1 MAYKWTPGSRLSG
14 DADTVGEQ
22 LEQIRKDHRGRLEA
36 ADVVRVAKRKRSS
49 ALGRLFEWDETRAA
63 TRHWEEHARYII
75 RSVIVVQIH
84 QQYDRPV
91 RAFVQIEKDDAS
103 YYTSIAHVMSE
114 ADLREQ
120 FLERALKEM
129 EDWAKRYADFQEL
142 AGVFAAIDKV
152 VPIRTVATKKRVIK
166 KVMPRRKV
174 AIA

>member
-22 LEQIRKDHRGRLEA
+22 LEQIRKAHGGRLEA
-36 ADVVRVAKRKRSS
+36 VNVVRIAKKAKRS
-49 ALGRLFEWDETRAA
+49 ALGRLFEWDEARAA

-75 RSVIVVQIH
+75 RSVVVVQIH

-129 EDWAKRYADFQEL
+129 QDWKKRYEDFEEL